1 MKKIISSLLTVV
13 LMFSCVLSFCS
24 CDMHFGEEGEQ
35 FSTAKSA
42 YNDITIVYEQ
52 VSAVVNMRYNA
63 WYFVNHEAEN
73 FEGSDDAENTENMY
87 DAFAER
93 VGLSRED
100 LSEVLEYLNAEK
112 TSDSL
117 REEAFADKIVVGW
130 TELNVD
136 KDRLQEALDDAE
148 KNIDLLTIEY
158 DEITKYRTLQKYH
171 DTVDEYLSFANDAS
185 YYNIKVMRDSY
196 EERILEIKNELQSV
210 FE

>member
-1 MKKIISSLLTVV
+1 MS
-13 LMFSCVLSFCS
+13 
-24 CDMHFGEEGEQ
+24 
-35 FSTAKSA
+35 
-42 YNDITIVYEQ
+42 
-52 VSAVVNMRYNA
+52 R
-63 WYFVNHEAEN
+63 FVERGFIRGFRI
-73 FEGSDDAENTENMY
+73 FERGKNVG
-87 DAFAER
+87 FFER
-93 VGLSRED
+93 GR
-100 LSEVLEYLNAEK
+100 
-112 TSDSL
+112 L
-117 REEAFADKIVVGW
+117 RGQNCCRMDKIVVGW

-136 KDRLQEALDDAE
+136 KDRIQEALDDAE

>member
-24 CDMHFGEEGEQ
+24 CDMYFGEEGEQ
-35 FSTAKSA
+35 FSTAKAA

-73 FEGSDDAENTENMY
+73 FEGSDDAENTENMH

-117 REEAFADKIVVGW
+117 REEDFADKIVVG
-130 TELNVD
+130 
-136 KDRLQEALDDAE
+136 
-148 KNIDLLTIEY
+148 
-158 DEITKYRTLQKYH
+158 
-171 DTVDEYLSFANDAS
+171 
-185 YYNIKVMRDSY
+185 
-196 EERILEIKNELQSV
+196 
-210 FE
+210 